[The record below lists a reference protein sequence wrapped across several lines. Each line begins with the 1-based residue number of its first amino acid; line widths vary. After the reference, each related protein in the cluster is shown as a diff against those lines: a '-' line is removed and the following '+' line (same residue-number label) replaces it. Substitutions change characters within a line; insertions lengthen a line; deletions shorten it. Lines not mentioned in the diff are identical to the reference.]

1 MPAPAIDL
9 AHGTLRIQDARDWGE
24 IMRREIALRP
34 LRPLLGAAWP
44 PFHRLRSIAM
54 WIAGIKILKEMGF
67 EPRTVFDIGVAAGTP
82 DLYAAFPNAHFVL
95 VDPTRESRPHMERIA
110 RHYDAAIF
118 NVALG
123 DRDGQVDI
131 ATRPDD
137 INGAT
142 LFEEIGP
149 LGAPCRYSVPM
160 YRFDGLFGE
169 IGRPAA
175 CKIDVQGA
183 ELMVLLGMGERMIDF
198 DVFIVEVSLIATI
211 KGAPDAY
218 EVIAHMRQKGF
229 VIFDIVGLARRPLDN
244 ALAQVDML
252 FVRED
257 SPFRADRR
265 WRDHL

>member
-1 MPAPAIDL
+1 
-9 AHGTLRIQDARDWGE
+9 
-24 IMRREIALRP
+24 MRGEIALRP

-44 PFHRLRSIAM
+44 PLHRLGSIAM
-54 WIAGIKILKEMGF
+54 WIAGINILKDMGF
-67 EPRTVFDIGVAAGTP
+67 DPRSVFDIGVAAGTP

-95 VDPTRESRPHMERIA
+95 VDPTRESRVHMERIA
-110 RHYDAAIF
+110 RQLDATVF

-123 DRDGQVDI
+123 DHNGQVEI
-131 ATRPDD
+131 ETRPDD
-137 INGAT
+137 IKGAT

-149 LGAPCRYSVPM
+149 LGESRRYSVPM
-160 YRFDGLFGE
+160 HRFDGLFDQ
-169 IGRPAA
+169 IARPSL

-183 ELMVLLGMGERMIDF
+183 ELMVLQGMGERMAEF

-218 EVIAHMRQKGF
+218 DVITHMREQGF

-244 ALAQVDML
+244 ALAQVDLL
-252 FVRED
+252 FVREE